1 MITKLICKADIAAQ
15 SITEPTYTAI
25 DCDLNVTQTTPSG
38 FYGIDLDCDLSIITT
53 LVNACISATQSVRT
67 TITIDGVDVTDA
79 LVGAVNI
86 QHNKNMISTFS
97 FTLKDDTYSP
107 LTNTHIK
114 SNKEVVI
121 TSYLNGYEIKV
132 FTGLIDDI
140 SVDYTLG
147 NFNININGSDYGKKL
162 RNKRTSLISV
172 QNSAV
177 NKYRGSLIK
186 YMTEQAGVT
195 NIDTPAGSYTR
206 IDHSFEDQSI
216 LDMINKELI
225 IDSYWWRFDEDG
237 ILKIQLDE
245 IKTDTTIYPTAD
257 WTYGESR
264 AMRYGFTG
272 TDENVIN
279 KIKVLGTVYETQIL
293 VPDKDSGSDSPY
305 NQYTYPQQL
314 FSDYLSYSDA
324 EEIFYDANA
333 NHIKVEGDFTLKLNA
348 YSYSAAGGN
357 IHIHIGNSDGF
368 IFDSYTITSIDYTV
382 NGITFKDLWP
392 NVSAG
397 GTFDLHG
404 ILFILSR
411 QGDGEGYTGNAF
423 TFSVTVNGYSKK
435 GGDDGIN
442 TQSDETSPTYEY
454 QYDQVGAEVIDNNSI
469 AKYGERK
476 PNTEGTME
484 FPLAE
489 NKDQC
494 EGIGRKIIKDSHRYI
509 KQPDFIVPF
518 NPLLKVGQT
527 IALSDKKIGYSERWY
542 VEEVIH
548 TIESNKART
557 QVGCVYYA

>member
-67 TITIDGVDVTDA
+67 TITIDEVDVTDA

-86 QHNKNMISTFS
+86 QYNKNMISTFS

-114 SNKEVVI
+114 SNKEVI
-121 TSYLNGYEIKV
+121 IISYLNGYEIKV

-147 NFNININGSDYGKKL
+147 NFSININGSDYGKKL

-172 QNSAV
+172 QNNAV

-186 YMTEQAGVT
+186 YMAEQAGIT
-195 NIDTPAGSYTR
+195 NIDTPAGSLTR

-272 TDENVIN
+272 SDENIIN
-279 KIKVLGTVYETQIL
+279 KLKVLGTVYETQIA
-293 VPDKDSGSDSPY
+293 VDNPDDSPY
-305 NQYTYPQQL
+305 SQYAPG
-314 FSDYLSYSDA
+314 SDNSLCA
-324 EEIFYDANA
+324 FYNSFGIGEDP
-333 NHIKVEGDFTLKLNA
+333 TLW
-348 YSYSAAGGN
+348 SA
-357 IHIHIGNSDGF
+357 SDGF
-368 IFDSYTITSIDYTV
+368 FTISVVQIRDYISTKFYRFEIDYA
-382 NGITFKDLWP
+382 NWSYYLQ
-392 NVSAG
+392 NVGAVYNVTGSG
-397 GTFDLHG
+397 KVFDFS
-404 ILFILSR
+404 INSIPIYWDVERFN
-411 QGDGEGYTGNAF
+411 DEAF
-423 TFSVTVNGYSKK
+423 TVQLGLIGKVYVWKTRTE
-435 GGDDGIN
+435 IN
-442 TQSDETSPTYEY
+442 PHTSAIISGNEIKSPTYEY

>member
-86 QHNKNMISTFS
+86 QYNKNMISTFS

-114 SNKEVVI
+114 SNKEVI
-121 TSYLNGYEIKV
+121 IISYLNGYEIKV

-147 NFNININGSDYGKKL
+147 NFSININGSDYGKKL

-172 QNSAV
+172 QNNAV

-186 YMTEQAGVT
+186 YMAEQAGIT

-225 IDSYWWRFDEDG
+225 IDSYWWRFDEDS

-272 TDENVIN
+272 SDENIIN
-279 KIKVLGTVYETQIL
+279 KLKVLGTVYETQIA
-293 VPDKDSGSDSPY
+293 VDNPDDSSYSQYAPGSDNSLCTFY
-305 NQYTYPQQL
+305 NSFGIGEDPSL
-314 FSDYLSYSDA
+314 W
-324 EEIFYDANA
+324 
-333 NHIKVEGDFTLKLNA
+333 
-348 YSYSAAGGN
+348 SA
-357 IHIHIGNSDGF
+357 SDGF
-368 IFDSYTITSIDYTV
+368 FTISVYQFRDYGSIKFYMFRIDYSH
-382 NGITFKDLWP
+382 NLYYIK
-392 NVSAG
+392 NVGAVYNVTGSAKV
-397 GTFDLHG
+397 FDVSMNSVPLYWT
-404 ILFILSR
+404 IERFN
-411 QGDGEGYTGNAF
+411 DEAF
-423 TFSVTVNGYSKK
+423 TVQFGLIGKVYVWKTRTE
-435 GGDDGIN
+435 IN
-442 TQSDETSPTYEY
+442 PHTSAIISGNEIKSPTYEY